1 MLKRIGASLIIECK
15 VLVNSYNFEHRLPVG
30 KLVHT
35 VSRLQE
41 LGVDEILILNTSH
54 SANPASDFQELFKE
68 LNNFKLSTPIAYGG
82 GIESHLDANSVIRSG
97 ADRVVISL
105 KTLLKPQ
112 AFFKINELLGEQ
124 AVILHLPMD
133 MTDARVHVFGYEP
146 YSLNQIA
153 SKIPINWGG
162 EILISSVKQ
171 DGTKSPNLQLFNK
184 CVMQLGTKHK
194 YIYTSGFS
202 TPNDI
207 LNALDNYWVNS
218 VAIGNF
224 LHRSELSIRKIK
236 QEVSPRIEVR

>member
-1 MLKRIGASLIIECK
+1 M
-15 VLVNSYNFEHRLPVG
+15 
-30 KLVHT
+30 
-35 VSRLQE
+35 
-41 LGVDEILILNTSH
+41 
-54 SANPASDFQELFKE
+54 
-68 LNNFKLSTPIAYGG
+68 
-82 GIESHLDANSVIRSG
+82 
-97 ADRVVISL
+97 VISL
-105 KTLLKPQ
+105 KTLLNPQ

-124 AVILHLPMD
+124 AVILHLPID
-133 MTDARVHVFGYEP
+133 MTDSWVHVFGYEP

-153 SKIPINWGG
+153 SRIPIDWGG

-207 LNALDNYWVNS
+207 LNALDNYWVNA
-218 VAIGNF
+218 VALGNF

-236 QEVSPRIEVR
+236 QEISPRVEVR